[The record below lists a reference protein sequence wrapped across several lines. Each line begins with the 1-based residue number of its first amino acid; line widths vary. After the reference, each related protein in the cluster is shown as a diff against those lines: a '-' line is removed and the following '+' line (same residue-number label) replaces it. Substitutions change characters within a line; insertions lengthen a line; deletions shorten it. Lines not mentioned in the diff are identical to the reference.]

1 MQKAELEPSLASA
14 FAVPGLAKIVARS
27 AEDVA
32 QLV

>member
-14 FAVPGLAKIVARS
+14 FAVSGLTKIVALS